1 MQAELPCS
9 SVVLWVPMSTPNGTS
24 CNIIGLFMLIVSA
37 TCHSCWQNGSPTII
51 LSRDTDF
58 CAEKGVSRHEKQPY
72 DRKLSAI
79 HGFIPKRVCRCM
91 ETWLSCPNRHTP
103 VRDTDY
109 LAKKECVAAR
119 KAALCTEISPRHRVS
134 PGVSQDYKRERVR
147 RNPPPK
153 RGEAR
158 LHTGMA
164 TGDSGMSGCYFIRR
178 RPMRARSRSMETTG
192 TLTC

>member
-1 MQAELPCS
+1 MTGKP
-9 SVVLWVPMSTPNGTS
+9 
-24 CNIIGLFMLIVSA
+24 
-37 TCHSCWQNGSPTII
+37 
-51 LSRDTDF
+51 
-58 CAEKGVSRHEKQPY
+58 
-72 DRKLSAI
+72 SAI

-109 LAKKECVAAR
+109 LAKKGVSRHKRQPNDRKTVRDTRFHTEKGVSLHGNMAQLSKPSHPCSRYRLLSGERCIAAR

-158 LHTGMA
+158 SHTGMA
-164 TGDSGMSGCYFIRR
+164 TGDSGMSSCYFIRR
-178 RPMRARSRSMETTG
+178 RPMRARSRSMETTV